1 MPKVFCLVKLAARG
15 HIKKFIFFCLS
26 TRSNRFPRTFHSSGE
41 WRFFQFLK
49 ALDLGIILHGQTS
62 LAHLAHLSYCLKRVF
77 WFFGPSGLSCWAIL
91 DFSMRLDSSTSVLS
105 GIYALW
111 LSAAKNG
118 VVRSKTKIVRKKT
131 QNCYLSS
138 WAALSSG
145 THTKVIPTHRR
156 YDHGIWFWS
165 TPFEGWPH
173 GPTLSKIFC

>member
-1 MPKVFCLVKLAARG
+1 MPNLFCLIKLTARG
-15 HIKKFIFFCLS
+15 RFEKVDFFCLS
-26 TRSNRFPRTFHSSGE
+26 TRSNRFPRTFHSSSS

-49 ALDLGIILHGQTS
+49 ALDLRILLHGQTP
-62 LAHLAHLSYCLKRVF
+62 LRHLPHLSYCQKCVF
-77 WFFGPSGLSCWAIL
+77 WFFGPSDLSCWASL

-138 WAALSSG
+138 WAVLSPG
-145 THTKVIPTHRR
+145 THTKVIPTHKR

-165 TPFEGWPH
+165 SPSEGWLH
-173 GPTLSKIFC
+173 GPT